1 MNYQTLKTIPE
12 LQDKMPDE
20 RNRLVKAAY
29 ACDRGLFALNMLLAL
44 GFSLC
49 VPASIYL
56 TEWVLGYRSLLRS
69 IPLYFLLAGLV
80 AFVMTR
86 CFIYP
91 RIARALRSLPQ
102 GNPVDHEEAYQAVR
116 GNRR

>member
-1 MNYQTLKTIPE
+1 MNYQNLKTIPE

-29 ACDRGLFALNMLLAL
+29 SCDRGLYGLNMLLAF
-44 GFSLC
+44 GVSIC

-56 TEWVLGYRSLLRS
+56 MEWVLGYRSLLRS
-69 IPLYFLLAGLV
+69 IPLYLLLAGIT

-91 RIARALRSLPQ
+91 RIAKALRDLAADQSS
-102 GNPVDHEEAYQAVR
+102 R
-116 GNRR
+116 S